1 MILHGRVGGR
11 WHPARGSTRQL
22 PLAPNLVCFTA
33 LDLIG
38 ALLTGD
44 APGGIAYLAVGTG
57 DPAWDAQPPPPD
69 RSRTTLTAE
78 IYRIRLRPGVEISYD
93 SVTGAVDVR
102 VSLGPGVATGPLR
115 ELGLFGGPATPMPG
129 SGFLVNHKV
138 HDRIDKAAGDTVNRE
153 LRLQLADGLLPGARN
168 LIGGLLAGAPGLAG
182 LQFGA
187 LGTDGSVPA
196 GPPTTLAAE
205 AFRAPLGRP
214 DLRYDA
220 ARHEVVAVLR
230 VPFTAGPAQVAE
242 AGLFGGSATSDTGSG
257 LLVQRQVFTLIDR
270 TAPRSITRRF
280 VLSLVS
286 ATAVPV
292 PGVVGTALD
301 AARAALAA
309 ADLIPGD
316 VQLAAGGAVPA
327 GTVTAQQPTAGT
339 SVPEGTPVA
348 LTVAATATVPVP
360 MVLGLPVATAE
371 SAITAAGLVPGDPS
385 LDETE
390 DAPRGSVIAVQP
402 PPGSLVP
409 AGSTVTPTIATPPIR
424 AVPDVVGR
432 TPAAAS
438 VLLTSAGFRLADPPY
453 PVVEGGSTAGTIVQ
467 QSPPAQTQSAVDQ
480 PVSITVSGPWG
491 VNVPD
496 LTGDTLDAAAQA
508 LRDAAASVLASL
520 GRPADPPGLTLG
532 ATSESP
538 ATAGESIGT
547 VVSQQPAAG
556 TRAPLYT
563 AVSLVLAGAVHQPVP
578 PLTGLDLGA
587 AATALT
593 GAGFTLGAVAQRA
606 ADTAAGTVVDQDPAA
621 GSSWPPGGRV
631 AVSLAVP
638 LSVVV
643 PDLVGLDQAA
653 AVEGLTSRGL
663 VAGAV
668 TSTATGPGTDPGRVL
683 GQNPASGSVA
693 AKGSSVALNVAA
705 GMPLL
710 IGRSQADAVAAVT
723 ALGLTPSVT
732 QQPDDAAPGTVISQ
746 DPAAGAPT
754 AAGQTVTIVVAVPR
768 PVLVPDVTGLLLADA
783 QARVAAVGL
792 ALVVGGSQ
800 EQAGVPE
807 GTVIVLNPQPGTA
820 VPPGS
825 TVTATLSVAPPVMVA
840 VPALTGRSAADA
852 QQLATQAGLVL
863 AVSGTQ
869 PSPGTP
875 AGTVL
880 SQDPAAGTSVRTGST
895 VSVIQAAVD
904 TSVLVPDL
912 RSLTMSA
919 AQAAAQQATLGLTQT
934 GTALSLGPPGV
945 VLSQDPL
952 PNSRVPAKTTIG
964 VVTSVAAVQLPDV
977 IGEIAATA
985 SSRLRALGLVVQLV
999 PRRMVDGDGTVFAE
1013 SPAAGTVV
1021 AAASTVTLSYSIAV
1035 IRPPGQTGGP
1045 VGPGHPTLPV

>member
-1 MILHGRVGGR
+1 MILHGRAGGH

-22 PLAPNLVCFTA
+22 PLSPNLVCFTA

-78 IYRIRLRPGVEISYD
+78 IYRIRLRPGIEISYD
-93 SVTGAVDVR
+93 SSAGAVDVQ

-115 ELGLFGGPATPMPG
+115 ELGLFGGPATAMPG
-129 SGFLVNHKV
+129 SGLLVNHKV

-153 LRLQLADGLLPGARN
+153 LRLQLADDLLPGTRN
-168 LIGGLLAGAPGLAG
+168 LIGSLLAGVPGLAG

-196 GPPTTLAAE
+196 DPPARLAAE

-220 ARHEVVAVLR
+220 VRHEVVAVLR
-230 VPFTAGPAQVAE
+230 VPFTAGPAKVAE
-242 AGLFGGSATSDTGSG
+242 AGLFGGSATTDAGSG
-257 LLVQRQVFTLIDR
+257 LLVQRQVFPPIDR
-270 TAPRSITRRF
+270 TAPRAITRRF
-280 VLSLVS
+280 VLSLVP

-292 PGVVGTALD
+292 PEVVGIALN
-301 AARAALAA
+301 AATAALAA
-309 ADLIPGD
+309 ADLVPGD
-316 VQLAAGGAVPA
+316 VELAAGGAVPA
-327 GTVTAQQPTAGT
+327 GTVTAQQPAAGT
-339 SVPEGTPVA
+339 SVPEGTRVA

-385 LDETE
+385 LEETE
-390 DAPRGSVIAVQP
+390 DAPRGSVIAVRP
-402 PPGSLVP
+402 PPGSTVP
-409 AGSTVTPTIATPPIR
+409 VGSAVTLTVATPPIR
-424 AVPDVVGR
+424 AVPDVLGR

-438 VLLTSAGFRLADPPY
+438 VILTSAGFRLAAPPY
-453 PVVEGGSTAGTIVQ
+453 PVLEGGSTAGTIVQ
-467 QSPPAQTQSAVDQ
+467 QSPPARTQSAVDQ
-480 PVSITVSGPWG
+480 PVQITVSGPWG

-508 LRDAAASVLASL
+508 LRDAAAPVLASL

-532 ATSESP
+532 ATSERP
-538 ATAGESIGT
+538 AVTDEIVGT
-547 VVSQQPAAG
+547 VVGQQPAAG
-556 TRAPLYT
+556 TRAPLYA

-578 PLTGLDLGA
+578 ALTGLELGA
-587 AATALT
+587 AAVALT
-593 GAGFTLGAVAQRA
+593 AAGFTLGAVAHRA
-606 ADTAAGTVVDQDPAA
+606 ADTTAGTVVDQDPDT

-643 PDLVGLDQAA
+643 PDLTGLDQAA

-663 VAGAV
+663 AAGPV
-668 TSTATGPGTDPGRVL
+668 TSTPTGPGTEPGRVI
-683 GQNPASGSVA
+683 GQNPAAGAVA
-693 AKGSSVALNVAA
+693 DKGSSVALNVAA
-705 GMPLL
+705 GMPFLV
-710 IGRSQADAVAAVT
+710 GRSQADAVATVT
-723 ALGLTPSVT
+723 ALGLTPSIT
-732 QQPDDAAPGTVISQ
+732 QQPDAAAPGTVISQ
-746 DPAAGAPT
+746 DPPAGAPT
-754 AAGQTVTIVVAVPR
+754 TAGQTVTIVVAVPR
-768 PVLVPDVTGLLLADA
+768 PVLVPDVTGLLLPDA

-807 GTVIVLNPQPGTA
+807 GTVIALDPQAGSA

-825 TVTATLSVAPPVMVA
+825 TVSATLSVAPPVMVA

-852 QQLATQAGLVL
+852 KQLVTQAGLVL

-875 AGTVL
+875 AGAVL

-895 VSVIQAAVD
+895 VSVILASVD
-904 TSVLVPDL
+904 TSVVVPDL
-912 RSLTMSA
+912 RSLTISA

-934 GTALSLGPPGV
+934 GTALSPGPPGV

-952 PNSRVPAKTTIG
+952 PNSRVPARTTIG
-964 VVTSVAAVQLPDV
+964 VVTSVRAVRLPDV
-977 IGEIAATA
+977 VGEDVSVA
-985 SSRLRALGLVVQLV
+985 SNELRALGLVVRTV
-999 PRRMVDGDGTVFAE
+999 PRRMVNGDGTVFAQ
-1013 SPAAGTVV
+1013 SPAARTVV
-1021 AAASTVTLSYSIAV
+1021 AVASAVTLSFSIAV
-1035 IRPPGQTGGP
+1035 IKLPGPGGP
-1045 VGPGHPTLPV
+1045 VGPIRPLPF